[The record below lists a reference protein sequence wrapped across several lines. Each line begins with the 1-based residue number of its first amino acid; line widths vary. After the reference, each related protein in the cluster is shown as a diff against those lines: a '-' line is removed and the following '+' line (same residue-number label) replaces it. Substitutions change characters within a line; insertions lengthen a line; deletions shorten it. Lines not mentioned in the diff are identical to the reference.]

1 MNTATI
7 STTVETINQKE
18 FVEKFTPL
26 VKRIAYH
33 MMARLPA
40 SVQVDDLIQAGMI
53 GLLDAIKRYEGSHGR
68 QFESYAAQ
76 RIRGSILD
84 ELREADWLPRGIRK
98 KMRQIEVAVRTLEQR
113 MGRVPSEQE
122 LATELGIPL
131 TDYQE
136 TLQDARGGQIMFY
149 EDFQKTDDEPFFDRI
164 SSDSQNDPLE
174 ILMDDRL
181 RKMLIKA
188 IADLPSREK
197 MVMGMHY
204 EQEMNLRE
212 IGEVVGVSE
221 SRVCQLHTQ
230 AVVRLRSRLRSL

>member
-1 MNTATI
+1 MNTA
-7 STTVETINQKE
+7 VETVNTEQ
-18 FVEKFTPL
+18 FVENFTPL
-26 VKRIAYH
+26 VKRIAHH

-53 GLLDAIKRYEGSHGR
+53 GLLDAIKRYEGSRGR

-98 KMRQIEVAVRTLEQR
+98 KMRQIEMAVRTLEQSL
-113 MGRVPSEQE
+113 GRVPSEQE
-122 LATELGIPL
+122 LATELDIPIKE
-131 TDYQE
+131 YQE
-136 TLQDARGGQIMFY
+136 TLQDARGGQLMFY
-149 EDFQKTDDEPFFDRI
+149 EDFQKTDDEPFFDRLF
-164 SSDSQNDPLE
+164 SDSQNNPLE
-174 ILMDDRL
+174 LLMDERL
-181 RKMLIKA
+181 RTMLIDA
-188 IADLPSREK
+188 IADLPTREK

-212 IGEVVGVSE
+212 IGEVLGVSE

-230 AVVRLRSRLRSL
+230 AVVRLRSRLRNI

>member
-1 MNTATI
+1 MNTAVA
-7 STTVETINQKE
+7 TVNKE
-18 FVEKFTPL
+18 KFFENFTPL
-26 VKRIAYH
+26 VKRIAHH

-53 GLLDAIKRYEGSHGR
+53 GLLDAIKRYEGSRGR

-98 KMRQIEVAVRTLEQR
+98 KMRQIEMAVRSLEQR
-113 MGRVPSEQE
+113 MGRVPSEQD
-122 LATELGIPL
+122 LATELNISL
-131 TDYQE
+131 AEYQR
-136 TLQDARGGQIMFY
+136 TLQDARGGQLMFY
-149 EDFQKTDDEPFFDRI
+149 EDFQKDDDEPFFDRLC
-164 SSDSQNDPLE
+164 SDSQNNPLDLLLDE
-174 ILMDDRL
+174 RL
-181 RKMLIKA
+181 RTMLVEA

-212 IGEVVGVSE
+212 IGEVLGVSE

-230 AVVRLRSRLRSL
+230 AVVRLRSRLRNLWI